1 MGFFSDMMSWN
12 PFDSGDKKDSGIQVA
27 ADPYKE
33 VREKLNEWLT
43 GSQGIGQTGPQ
54 YPGERTAP
62 MSGYEQQS
70 LDFLK
75 QYGQGGFSQPT
86 QQAAGEISKT
96 LTGQYDPSSSPYY
109 QAMKAA
115 SARNLEETQ
124 RNIGSAA
131 AGGGRY
137 WGGARLG
144 AQGEAATERNLGM
157 DALLGQLAE
166 TERQRRIDI
175 LPQAMQMGQYMQEDP
190 LRKATNMQA
199 LGALPR
205 NISQAAND
213 AAYQQW
219 MQEQYQYPM
228 DIGQLAAG
236 IQQPPLYAQE
246 SKQPGTGWGM
256 LGEISPIVG
265 SYNTHEYGYDTNQ
278 TSISQM
284 MQMLTKM
291 GGSTGGGN
299 INMGTYVPGQGFK

>member
-1 MGFFSDMMSWN
+1 MSGL
-12 PFDSGDKKDSGIQVA
+12 FKS
-27 ADPYKE
+27 KE
-33 VREKLNEWLT
+33 GKLTTIDTPQSELGAKLSEWL
-43 GSQGIGQTGPQ
+43 GSQVGKTGPK
-54 YPGERTAP
+54 YEGDRVAP
-62 MSGYEQQS
+62 MSGYEEQS

-124 RNIGSAA
+124 KNIGSAA

-157 DALLGQLAE
+157 DALLGQLASQ
-166 TERQRRIDI
+166 ERQNRLNI
-175 LPQAMQMGQYMQEDP
+175 LPQAMQLGQYMEQDP
-190 LRKATNMQA
+190 LRKATAMQS

-205 NISQAAND
+205 NIAQAAND

-219 MQEQYQYPM
+219 MQEQYEYPM
-228 DIGQLAAG
+228 QIGQLAAG
-236 IQQPPLYAQE
+236 VQKEPTYLQSPGSPSPFSQIAPLL
-246 SKQPGTGWGM
+246 GTVA
-256 LGEISPIVG
+256 LGAMTG
-265 SYNTHEYGYDTNQ
+265 G
-278 TSISQM
+278 
-284 MQMLTKM
+284 LGLGAGAAGA
-291 GGSTGGGN
+291 GGSTALSSLGPYGSMMTSMNPYSAKRFKKN
-299 INMGTYVPGQGFK
+299 IELWA